1 MDWKRPRPSVIHL
14 PNLQVDAGH
23 PVLGGPGAVHHT
35 KHPGLHR
42 EEGDGKCLQILYL
55 PHKQWKVENV
65 FLVFLKAIK

>member
-1 MDWKRPRPSVIHL
+1 M
-14 PNLQVDAGH
+14 DAGH
-23 PVLGGPGAVHHT
+23 PVPGGPGAVHHT
-35 KHPGLHR
+35 EHHGLHR